1 MSWRDFLSSNTGSTT
16 EDRYIRINPNIGS
29 KPPELDAISQME
41 SLRDD
46 TRRALRRERLTIQ
59 DVGRSLI
66 SSSFYFDMTNP
77 PSPEGATRFKCTGN
91 KPMTPLQYV
100 DLSICWP
107 CKGRILCRLGGYLRA
122 FGDYFLLQQRPGFQP
137 YFEISEDTYHAPKQQ
152 VFICSHPPPLQPAD
166 MENS

>member
-1 MSWRDFLSSNTGSTT
+1 MDNILDAEVSWRDFLSSNTSSTT

-46 TRRALRRERLTIQ
+46 TRRALRREKLTIQ

-91 KPMTPLQYV
+91 KPMTPY
-100 DLSICWP
+100 IC
-107 CKGRILCRLGGYLRA
+107 RSLN
-122 FGDYFLLQQRPGFQP
+122 LLTVQRP
-137 YFEISEDTYHAPKQQ
+137 
-152 VFICSHPPPLQPAD
+152 
-166 MENS
+166 NSLST